1 MVLAWLAPNIT
12 GGCPI
17 TSYSIYKETTP
28 GSYVSVDPELVNNLI
43 ELRKYTLTF
52 PAEDIGKT
60 FNFYVTAANELGSV
74 ASPIFSFT
82 LAAVPDQPTTV
93 PKLNL

>member
-17 TSYSIYKETTP
+17 TSYSIYKEITP

-43 ELRKYTLTF
+43 ELRQHTLTF
-52 PAEDIGKT
+52 PAEDTGKT
-60 FNFYVTAANELGSV
+60 FNFYITAQN
-74 ASPIFSFT
+74 
-82 LAAVPDQPTTV
+82 
-93 PKLNL
+93 